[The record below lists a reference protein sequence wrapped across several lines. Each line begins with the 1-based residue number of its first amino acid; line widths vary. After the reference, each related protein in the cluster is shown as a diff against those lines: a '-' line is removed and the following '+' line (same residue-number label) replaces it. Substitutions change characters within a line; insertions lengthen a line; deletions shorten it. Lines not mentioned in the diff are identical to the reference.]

1 MATQNRG
8 VLKRILK
15 QLKGYKLWLAA
26 TVFFALVSV
35 AGTLAVPVFFGQ
47 IVNLIVDEGEVYL
60 TKIFEKFIIIAVCVA
75 VTAGG
80 PRGNKIFKKKK
91 KFNLGQ
97 GIRGEGGGKI

>member
-47 IVNLIVDEGEVYL
+47 IVNLIVGEGEVYL
-60 TKIFEKFIIIAVCVA
+60 TKIFE
-75 VTAGG
+75 
-80 PRGNKIFKKKK
+80 
-91 KFNLGQ
+91 
-97 GIRGEGGGKI
+97 

>member
-47 IVNLIVDEGEVYL
+47 IVKDRKSVV
-60 TKIFEKFIIIAVCVA
+60 
-75 VTAGG
+75 
-80 PRGNKIFKKKK
+80 
-91 KFNLGQ
+91 
-97 GIRGEGGGKI
+97 